1 MNQIHGIGEVVSNDI
16 TRTNANLLGIRVKEK
31 TGRFTGTIWYD
42 PAREVI
48 EYGLFEN
55 IYGKM
60 SGEDQEKADKGVL
73 EVLRNQM

>member
-31 TGRFTGTIWYD
+31 TGRFAGTIWYD
-42 PAREVI
+42 PAREAI
-48 EYGLFEN
+48 EYGLFGN

-60 SGEDQEKADKGVL
+60 SKSDQANADKDVL
-73 EVLRNQM
+73 EVLRGHI

>member
-42 PAREVI
+42 PAREAI
-48 EYGLFEN
+48 EYGLFGN

-60 SGEDQEKADKGVL
+60 SEEDQKSADKDVLGVL
-73 EVLRNQM
+73 ENYI